1 MRVTIRFLFISVN
14 VFGSFSPDSLPK
26 FAIKFNPIAAFL
38 EVDPHLQFS
47 GEYFLNARRSVQ
59 ATFGFGNYKIFE
71 SSSNEKAMMFRLEH
85 RGFFRPFTSKKKGRG
100 YLAQEIMYKKVLEK
114 KSAENILN
122 PQSPSVEYILN
133 VNVAAFHVKLGHE
146 FIGPQG
152 FPVFDVFLGLGLR
165 TYNNYNQNLP
175 EGYEFTR
182 FTMFNRQ
189 AGNGTSLS
197 AVVGVGIGVGAR
209 KK

>member
-1 MRVTIRFLFISVN
+1 VLIFASLSAFCKVSNDTIPRYT
-14 VFGSFSPDSLPK
+14 
-26 FAIKFNPIAAFL
+26 IKFNPIAAFL

-47 GEYFLNARRSVQ
+47 GEYFLSAKRSVQ
-59 ATFGFGNYKIFE
+59 ATFGFGNDKIFE

-85 RGFFRPFTSKKKGRG
+85 RGFFRPFSSKKKGRG
-100 YLAQEIMYKKVLEK
+100 YLAQEIMYKKVLEN
-114 KSAENILN
+114 KSAENISN
-122 PQSPSVEYILN
+122 PQSPSVAYLLN

-146 FIGPQG
+146 FIGLQG
-152 FPVFDVFLGLGLR
+152 FPVLDVYLGLGVR

-189 AGNGTSLS
+189 AGNGTTLS
-197 AVVGVGIGVGAR
+197 AVLGIGIGVGAR

>member
-1 MRVTIRFLFISVN
+1 MKVTILFLFISVN

-26 FAIKFNPIAAFL
+26 FAIKFNPIATFL

-47 GEYFLNARRSVQ
+47 GEYFLNAKRSVQ
-59 ATFGFGNYKIFE
+59 ATFGFGSDKIFE
-71 SSSNEKAMMFRLEH
+71 SSRNEKVMMFKLEH
-85 RGFFRPFTSKKKGRG
+85 REFFRPFTSKKKGRG
-100 YLAQEIMYKKVLEK
+100 YWAQEIMYKKVLEK
-114 KSAENILN
+114 KNAENILN
-122 PQSPSVEYILN
+122 PQLPSVEYFLN
-133 VNVAAFHVKLGHE
+133 VNVAAFHIKIGHE
-146 FIGPQG
+146 FIGLQG
-152 FPVFDVFLGLGLR
+152 FPILDIFLGLGVR

-175 EGYEFTR
+175 VGYEFTR